1 MKEDADV
8 GGEKREVS
16 CALKSN
22 ERVRIV
28 TDDEQLK
35 DTGAAALPAQVAAA
49 PACKVRADMSD
60 DSEAL
65 PEVLTETDR
74 AMTLY
79 ALCTHSRNK
88 IMKQELIHAKLH
100 DKLVDLG
107 DELIEENPQLDADMA
122 EEMALKKMKDIRA
135 DVGGEKREVSC
146 ALKSNVRVRI
156 VADDEQLK
164 DTGAAA
170 LPAQVAAAPACK
182 VRADISDD
190 SEAFREVS

>member
-49 PACKVRADMSD
+49 PACKVRAGM
-60 DSEAL
+60 SEAFR
-65 PEVLTETDR
+65 EVSTETDR

-100 DKLVDLG
+100 DKLVELG

-135 DVGGEKREVSC
+135 DVGGEKREVS
-146 ALKSNVRVRI
+146 
-156 VADDEQLK
+156 
-164 DTGAAA
+164 
-170 LPAQVAAAPACK
+170 
-182 VRADISDD
+182 
-190 SEAFREVS
+190 